1 MSSDSSI
8 ESQAELHRN
17 HYHRARV
24 EWTDAGDSTRSDR
37 KDEHWGPAE
46 LLIAGLSR
54 SHMVHYLA
62 LCADSGLVVTEYV
75 DDAYGTTTQ
84 TLDGTGRVTEVTLR
98 PEVAIADPDL
108 LDEATQLHATAHQM
122 SFVANSV
129 NFPVYQEHT
138 IKFA

>member
-24 EWTDAGDSTRSDR
+24 AWTGDTHSATSGQRA
-37 KDEHWGPAE
+37 EHWGPAE

-54 SHMVHYLA
+54 SHMLHYLA
-62 LCADSGLVVTEYV
+62 LCADSGLVVTEYI
-75 DDAYGTTTQ
+75 DEAYGTTAQ

-98 PEVAIADPDL
+98 PEVTIADPDL
-108 LDEATQLHATAHQM
+108 LDEATRLHETAHKM